1 MRNPCDRRSSRM
13 ALRLTSA
20 KGEPCDDVGN
30 GISHRGYRTVR
41 LGSRISAETYRMRN
55 TGMHRQSQDHTQ
67 ERQGENL
74 GPPEDVATPFEPF
87 APGLS
92 HAWIVHFPLI
102 CQIVLDPRTNITGRS
117 AMAQTRRDGPKRTA
131 TSSGAPRFSPYR
143 RLVVQHS
150 IRIDAGKQFDQLS
163 SNRTKADLFLG

>member
-13 ALRLTSA
+13 ALRLSSA

-67 ERQGENL
+67 ERQG
-74 GPPEDVATPFEPF
+74 GKTSPPLDTTKTELRVV
-87 APGLS
+87 PGGMKNGTVTVLLNVS
-92 HAWIVHFPLI
+92 YALI
-102 CQIVLDPRTNITGRS
+102 P
-117 AMAQTRRDGPKRTA
+117 
-131 TSSGAPRFSPYR
+131 
-143 RLVVQHS
+143 
-150 IRIDAGKQFDQLS
+150 
-163 SNRTKADLFLG
+163 